1 MSVEGE
7 FERVGHR
14 YLRLSH
20 FLNLNVVKL
29 VETEGDGTSGEKREI
44 MAVQITL
51 AAGDEIEDI
60 VIPFEDAGE
69 LCKQLIFQVAPHGPP
84 FAKQLAEYA
93 RLNWP
98 KRDRDAA

>member
-1 MSVEGE
+1 MSVEGN

-29 VETEGDGTSGEKREI
+29 VETDDDGKGGTREI
-44 MAVQITL
+44 IAVQITL

-60 VIPFEDAGE
+60 VVPFEDAGE

-84 FAKQLAEYA
+84 FAKELAEFA
-93 RLNWP
+93 RRNWP
-98 KRDRDAA
+98 KRGRDAA